1 MFVFSTLK
9 MLNSSSSVYLTFAK
23 KIWNL
28 TFFNYSF
35 VLRKIKHL
43 VTKIKVRN
51 KCISIALR
59 WRFFL
64 FVCLFFLFLDGRK
77 NFYLTS
83 LTVKNQKCFV
93 KKLTETKVFDNLKI
107 DTFFRF
113 YSYCCCGCCCCRS
126 TSFPWPS
133 SC

>member
-1 MFVFSTLK
+1 MAWTKLSLKNSKYLHKRCRLVFSPPEATIKYVCFSILQ

-28 TFFNYSF
+28 TFFYYSF

-64 FVCLFFLFLDGRK
+64 FVFSFFRWQKTFLFDL
-77 NFYLTS
+77 S
-83 LTVKNQKCFV
+83 HC
-93 KKLTETKVFDNLKI
+93 KKSKVFCKKI
-107 DTFFRF
+107 DRNK
-113 YSYCCCGCCCCRS
+113 GV
-126 TSFPWPS
+126 W
-133 SC
+133 